1 MSETNTDILTVTH
14 HILASQQ
21 KSKQASGDL
30 SILVTAMT
38 SACKWISNVVRKA
51 ELLSILGLAGETNVQ
66 NEAVQKLDVLSNKIM
81 INMLKATGK
90 ASLLVSE
97 EDEDA
102 IVVKGSSGH
111 YAVVF
116 DPLDGSSN
124 IDCAV
129 SVGTIFG
136 IYKLNTTPPA
146 ASDVL
151 RPGSEMVCA
160 GYCLYGS
167 STILVLTLGHGVDAY
182 TLDPNIGEFV
192 LSHASIKIGS
202 KKIYSIN
209 EGNAS
214 TFNAA
219 VTEYLEKV
227 KSGKPKPYSAR
238 YVGSMVADV
247 HRTLLYGGI
256 FMYPGGKL
264 RVLYECFPMAFIM
277 EQAGGKASTGS
288 SRILDHQPTKLHERA
303 PIFLGSKEEVEIIEE
318 LYKKH
323 NLK

>member
-14 HILASQQ
+14 HILSSQQ

-102 IVVKGSSGH
+102 IVIKGSLGH

-136 IYKLNTTPPA
+136 IYKLNSTTPSA
-146 ASDVL
+146 ADAL

-167 STILVLTLGHGVDAY
+167 STILVLTLGEGVNAY

-192 LSHASIKIGS
+192 LSHSNIKIGS

-219 VTEYLEKV
+219 VVEYLEKV
-227 KSGKPKPYSAR
+227 KSGKYSAR

-288 SRILDHQPTKLHERA
+288 TRILDYQPTKLHERA
-303 PIFLGSKEEVEIIEE
+303 PIFLGSKEQVEKIEE